1 MDTVAS
7 WKEPTVSSRLQWVAG
22 VNTID
27 RLASIIWL
35 IVSKVISKNPTE
47 PTVKAQKHLQ
57 QQAHLQF
64 TQLQTP
70 VNLHLYPTLFLSTA
84 ASFFFSLCLKCHICN
99 RTAAV

>member
-27 RLASIIWL
+27 RLASIIWW

-64 TQLQTP
+64 TQLKMEDILNKLTKEKG
-70 VNLHLYPTLFLSTA
+70 LTLKLSKTQ
-84 ASFFFSLCLKCHICN
+84 SQ
-99 RTAAV
+99 